1 MEANTSNF
9 SSLVSGHRLSPLQIT
24 LFAVCFLVAALDG
37 FDVALMGFL
46 APAIRKGLDLGAP
59 ELASVFG
66 AGQFGSVAGA
76 LLIGPM
82 ADRFGRKRMMVI
94 STLWFALM
102 TIKCAYA
109 PDLASLSLWRFL
121 TGFGLGGALPCA
133 TALTAEYCPDRR
145 KASLT
150 TAMFC
155 GFTFGSAVGGFITA
169 WAEPL
174 VGWRMVIL
182 GAGVAPLVLV
192 PVAML
197 LVPESVDYLQRSGTN
212 GRAIDRIAQ
221 RIAGVEGWSSHAV
234 AGGKAERGAAT
245 SILRDLFTARPVGA
259 ILLLWVTSFITLSIV
274 YLLTSWMPLLLTAQ
288 GFSMKQASLATAM
301 FQVGGTIGAVVLGV
315 LMDRFRPSHVL
326 AVSFA
331 LVGVFVVLIGKVP
344 AQNALLPVLIFLAG
358 ATVSGGQVG
367 LMAYAAGWYPARV
380 RATGVSWT
388 NACGR
393 IGSIAGSLAGGALL
407 GLGLGYSA
415 ILMLLAIPALLAAV
429 AIALQ
434 GGAHAQNT
442 R

>member
-1 MEANTSNF
+1 METTF
-9 SSLVSGHRLSPLQIT
+9 PSLVNAHRLSALQIT

-46 APAIRKGLDLGAP
+46 APAIRQGLHLAPP

-76 LLIGPM
+76 LIIGPL
-82 ADRFGRKRMMVI
+82 ADRFGRKRMMVA
-94 STLWFALM
+94 STLWFAVM
-102 TIKCAYA
+102 TIISSYA

-133 TALTAEYCPDRR
+133 TALTSEYCPDGK

-174 VGWRMVIL
+174 VGWRMVIM
-182 GAGVAPLVLV
+182 GAGVAPLLLV
-192 PVAML
+192 PVAWM
-197 LVPESVDYLQRSGTN
+197 LVPESVDYLQRSGGN
-212 GRAIDRIAQ
+212 ARALDRIAR
-221 RIAGVEGWSSHAV
+221 RIAGVEGWSAHAV
-234 AGGKAERGAAT
+234 APLRVQG
-245 SILRDLFTARPVGA
+245 SILSDLFRSRPAWG

-301 FQVGGTIGAVVLGV
+301 FQVGGTIGAVVLGL
-315 LMDRFRPSHVL
+315 LMDRFRPSRVL
-326 AVSFA
+326 AVAFA
-331 LVGVFVVLIGKVP
+331 LVGVFVVLIGRVP
-344 AQNALLPVLIFLAG
+344 AQNAVLPVLIFMAG

-407 GLGLGYSA
+407 GLGLGYSS
-415 ILMLLAIPALLAAV
+415 ILMLLAIPALFAALA
-429 AIALQ
+429 IGMQ
-434 GGAHAQNT
+434 GRAA
-442 R
+442 

>member
-1 MEANTSNF
+1 MESNF
-9 SSLVSGHRLSPLQIT
+9 PSLVNAHRLSALQIT

-46 APAIRKGLDLGAP
+46 APAIRKGLHLGAP

-76 LLIGPM
+76 LIIGPM

-94 STLWFALM
+94 ATLWFALM
-102 TIKCAYA
+102 TIRSAYA
-109 PDLASLSLWRFL
+109 PDLASLALWRFL

-133 TALTAEYCPDRR
+133 TALTAEYCPDRK

-150 TAMFC
+150 TMMFC
-155 GFTFGSAVGGFITA
+155 GFTLGSAVGGFITA

-182 GAGVAPLVLV
+182 GAGVAPLLIV
-192 PVAML
+192 PVAL
-197 LVPESVDYLQRSGTN
+197 GLVPESVDYLQRSGN
-212 GRAIDRIAQ
+212 NARAIDRIAA
-221 RIAGVEGWSSHAV
+221 RIGGVAGWSAHAAAV
-234 AGGKAERGAAT
+234 PRGAG
-245 SILRDLFTARPVGA
+245 SILRDLFTARPTGA
-259 ILLLWVTSFITLSIV
+259 ILLLWLTSFITLSIV

-288 GFSMKQASLATAM
+288 GFSMQQASLATAM
-301 FQVGGTIGAVVLGV
+301 FQVGGTIGAIVLGV
-315 LMDRFRPSHVL
+315 LMDRFRPSRVL

-331 LVGVFVVLIGKVP
+331 LVGVFVVLIGQVP
-344 AQNALLPVLIFLAG
+344 ARHAILPLLIFLAG

-393 IGSIAGSLAGGALL
+393 IGSIVGSLAGGALL

-415 ILMLLAIPALLAAV
+415 ILMLLAIPAMLAAG

-434 GGAHAQNT
+434 GGRRAQGIVHP